1 MHVLSLEADTA
12 MFLSLELWPNATAVI
27 AARWFERDL
36 RGEKGRSW
44 PFSLAVKAENESRP
58 GIDQTWIVESVEPD
72 RRKLEVGS
80 TARHVVDC
88 R

>member
-12 MFLSLELWPNATAVI
+12 MFLSLELWPNTTAVI

-36 RGEKGRSW
+36 KGEKGKSW
-44 PFSLAVKAENESRP
+44 LFSLAEEAENESRP
-58 GIDQTWIVESVEPD
+58 GMDQTCAVESVEPD

-80 TARHVVDC
+80 TARHVVDW